1 MRLKGSNNDSRKEKR
16 VEKILQTVKK
26 VGGVKGGRRGGGSK
40 GGRRGGGSKGGRGWG
55 GVKKLSI
62 LLPFFAHTTAP
73 HFPPC
78 VLLPQ
83 FERISK

>member
-40 GGRRGGGSKGGRGWG
+40 GGRGWG

-62 LLPFFAHTTAP
+62 LLPFFAHTTHNSTA
-73 HFPPC
+73 FPTMCPFAT
-78 VLLPQ
+78 V
-83 FERISK
+83 